1 MICFILSLYF
11 LCQILPHSALY
22 VSVPGI
28 IPEIMED
35 EEFEEE
41 ESHDE
46 HDRRDEDIL
55 TDRDI
60 VDAVKEARYDDT
72 GPKSLDTLHL
82 CVSFPA
88 KCFLTERKSSS
99 AVEES
104 EEGES
109 STSIQRHA
117 HHAKECV

>member
-1 MICFILSLYF
+1 M
-11 LCQILPHSALY
+11 P
-22 VSVPGI
+22 VSGI
-28 IPEIMED
+28 IPEIMQD

-41 ESHDE
+41 ESYDE
-46 HDRRDEDIL
+46 HNRRHENIL
-55 TDRDI
+55 TNGDI
-60 VDAVKEARYDDT
+60 VDAVKETRDDDA
-72 GPKSLDTLHL
+72 GPKSLDALHL

-88 KCFLTERKSSS
+88 KCFLTERKTSS
-99 AVEES
+99 AVEEP